1 MLNPDTVMMSLSNL
15 NFLSP
20 DSRCY
25 SFDHRANGYSLGEG
39 FGVVVIK
46 LLSEALWDD
55 NTIRAV
61 IIATS
66 SNQDGR
72 TPGITQPSKDAQESL
87 IRDTYLSAGLSL
99 SETRFFEAHGTGTPI
114 GDPTEAAA
122 IGAVFKDQST
132 LDEPLFVVAVK
143 SNIGHLGGALTGA
156 YQQNEEIQDVSCKI
170 STLKLFLW
178 SSADEGGLNRW
189 ATVYKDFLSASDVRA
204 SIEPNKFLEDLAY
217 TLSRKRSILLW
228 KSFIVAQSV
237 EDLIFK
243 LSCNMSK
250 PCRSSGAMPVLG
262 FVFTGQGAQWH
273 GMGRELFDYPVY
285 NISLKRAD
293 EYLRTLQCP
302 WSLIKEF
309 RMAKKSPCI
318 DDPAWS
324 QPLCTALQVA
334 LVDLLASWNVH
345 PSAVVGHSSGE
356 IAAAYCVGAISRESA
371 WKLAYYR
378 GLLAS
383 RLADRS
389 CRERGS
395 MMAVALSEDALAPY
409 IAQIPAECEIAIGCL
424 NSPTNTTVTGR
435 EEAIVALQAVLE
447 REQIFAR
454 QLPVGV
460 AYHSVQ
466 MEEVAN
472 DYLALIQDL
481 AAPDSWPS
489 VENAPLMYS
498 TVSGQLDS
506 TKQLRTEEYGTA
518 NMCSKVRFSEALSRM
533 CSTTHAKQENHYPND
548 MAQVNHLIELGPH
561 AALRRPV
568 KENLGEVGYSSALR
582 MDSSATETI
591 LHLAGE
597 LFRRH
602 RPHEL
607 LGTPTADW
615 NALKAKWRNIIKLK
629 ESPWI
634 SDHKFNG
641 VELYPA
647 AGMIVMAIEA
657 ARQISAAN
665 ATRPIKGYRLT
676 DVTFLKAVRL
686 SMSAEGVETQFY
698 LRPEKIQ
705 GASISERSEF
715 RLYMV
720 SNHEWIENCRG
731 TITLEYEE
739 DENEVDRGYEAR
751 EARSRHKEVFAHGQK
766 HCNLHVDATQMYDN
780 LSAFGFG
787 FGPTFKSLDEVSYS
801 DDGEATASIKLHAWK
816 NKMPAGTRNI
826 QPHVIHPTALDEVFH
841 LTVAAITRGGWA
853 PIRTMVPT
861 RLEDLWISNDF
872 VTQPELE
879 SIKVYSV
886 SKPRGYREA
895 EFDILALNPVTEDPL
910 IVMDGYRT
918 TAVTSLD
925 VFTSGKSHWRR
936 PFYSIHRKPDLD
948 LLDKEEL
955 SRHCQK
961 AVDPM
966 HLYSGE
972 FIDEAEIACLHFM
985 TEALEAV
992 SVEHRR
998 GLSSHLASYID
1009 WMRHHCNGHDAQAI
1023 LSSLEGQRFTSET
1036 PYPEALINR
1045 LEKSGREGKVYVTV
1059 RRHLTRILRGEVDPL
1074 ELLFK
1079 ESLLQSFYSSST
1091 FVANYQKISAFVD
1104 LSAHKNP
1111 NQSILEIGAGTGG
1124 AAGPILRVLGPEDL
1138 ADEHGTPRFGQYT
1151 YTDISPG
1158 IFQDAKERF
1167 SRHHDRLAFKTLD
1180 IGRDPLQQG
1189 FDKGMYDMVIA
1200 SCVLH
1205 ATTDLNTTLGNT
1217 RKLLKAGGKLTSEGA
1232 FCVFLPELEAPFL
1245 FGITAQDFK
1254 SLQHIVRTC
1263 KTVLW
1268 VTQDGGQPAQKPE
1281 TGLAIGFG
1289 RCMSSENSKLDFIT
1303 LALENTS
1310 SPAKIGEYVVKII
1323 QSAIVNP
1330 QDGQE
1335 QEYIEQ
1341 NAVLCINRVV
1351 EDNEM
1356 NNIIFSAVVP
1366 QNPERRTYG
1375 GRPGQ
1380 ALALTISSP
1389 GLLDTLHFADDSAEK
1404 VLGADE
1410 VEIKVKAVGVN
1421 FKNVMVALGQLPD
1434 KSLGQECA
1442 GTVTR
1447 IGDGVRSAQLGVG
1460 DRVCCVTHGAFK
1472 TYARSHLSSVHKIP
1486 DGMTFTTAAALPVA
1500 FCTAYYSLHHVA
1512 GLKEGQC
1519 ILIHAAAGGVGQA
1532 AIQLAQLAKAVVFI
1546 TVGTEQKRQLMMDL
1560 YKIPEEHIF
1569 SSWNLSFAQGIN
1581 RLTKGRGVDV
1591 VLNSLA
1597 GQSLRQSLDCVAP
1610 LGRFV
1615 EIGKLDMY
1623 MREHLPMAPFL
1634 RGVTFASVDLA
1645 IIAEQAQHLMA
1656 ELMEAVMS
1664 LAHTSIHSP
1673 QPLNVFRVS
1682 ELESAFRFLQ
1692 SGKNAGKTVVEIHEE
1707 DLVPTRPSTKPS
1719 WSFDEHATYVI
1730 AGGLGGQAEAL
1741 LVGSWVEEQSIYYY
1755 SPDLARGMK
1764 WQQLYSKSLRRT
1776 KSK

>member
-1 MLNPDTVMMSLSNL
+1 MSLSNL

-143 SNIGHLGGALTGA
+143 SNIGHLGG
-156 YQQNEEIQDVSCKI
+156 V
-170 STLKLFLW
+170 
-178 SSADEGGLNRW
+178 
-189 ATVYKDFLSASDVRA
+189 
-204 SIEPNKFLEDLAY
+204 
-217 TLSRKRSILLW
+217 
-228 KSFIVAQSV
+228 
-237 EDLIFK
+237 
-243 LSCNMSK
+243 
-250 PCRSSGAMPVLG
+250 
-262 FVFTGQGAQWH
+262 
-273 GMGRELFDYPVY
+273 
-285 NISLKRAD
+285 
-293 EYLRTLQCP
+293 
-302 WSLIKEF
+302 KEF

-506 TKQLRTEEYGTA
+506 TKQLRTEE
-518 NMCSKVRFSEALSRM
+518 
-533 CSTTHAKQENHYPND
+533 
-548 MAQVNHLIELGPH
+548 
-561 AALRRPV
+561 
-568 KENLGEVGYSSALR
+568 
-582 MDSSATETI
+582 
-591 LHLAGE
+591 
-597 LFRRH
+597 FRRH

-1217 RKLLKAGGKLTSEGA
+1217 RKLLKAGGKLVILEPSESSLQYQLAREIQHQLHTATPLSSCKVVLVSEIVSQTSEGA